1 MSDIKK
7 ILLIEDDVEFAE
19 ILSEFLTKNGFDV
32 KHEEDPF
39 LALSRVR
46 IENFDLVILDLTLP
60 GLDGLEVCVDIVE
73 KTQIPVIISSARS
86 DINDKIKALE
96 SGADDYLPKPY
107 DPRELLA
114 RISSLLRRLS
124 EAKVEQKSEKDII
137 VDKPKQM
144 VSLKHNRLNLTSG
157 EYEILVYLLEKEGH
171 VVSRQELIDNISVIA
186 KDSGAKSIDV
196 IIGRIRSK
204 LGDTPKDSKYIH
216 SIRGVGYQLIQ

>member
-1 MSDIKK
+1 MSDKKK

-19 ILSEFLTKNGFDV
+19 ILTEFLEKNDFIV

-39 LALSRVR
+39 LALSRVK
-46 IENFDLVILDLTLP
+46 IETFDLVILDLTLP
-60 GLDGLEVCVDIVE
+60 GLDGLEVCDDIVK
-73 KTQIPVIISSARS
+73 KTQTPIIISSARS
-86 DINDKIKALE
+86 DVNDKIKALE
-96 SGADDYLPKPY
+96 LGADDYLPKPY

-124 EAKVEQKSEKDII
+124 DTKVLKPEKALMIDE
-137 VDKPKQM
+137 PKQM
-144 VSLKHNRLNLTSG
+144 ILLNHNRVSLTSG
-157 EYEILVYLLEKEGH
+157 EYEILAYLLAKEGH

-186 KDSGAKSIDV
+186 KDSGAKIIDV

-204 LGDTPKDSKYIH
+204 LGDTPKNSKYIH

>member
-1 MSDIKK
+1 MTPLKK

-19 ILSEFLTKNGFDV
+19 ILTEFLTKHEFDV

-39 LALSRVR
+39 LALGRVK
-46 IENFDLVILDLTLP
+46 IEAFDLVILDLTLP
-60 GLDGLEVCVDIVE
+60 GLDGLEVCADIVE
-73 KTQIPVIISSARS
+73 KTNVPIIISSARS

-96 SGADDYLPKPY
+96 IGADDYLPKPY

-114 RISSLLRRLS
+114 RISSLLRRLNEPKEES
-124 EAKVEQKSEKDII
+124 SEKDIVI
-137 VDKPKQM
+137 DKPKQM
-144 VSLKHNRLNLTSG
+144 ILLNHNRLMLTSG

-196 IIGRIRSK
+196 IIGRIRNK
-204 LGDTPKDSKYIH
+204 LGDTPKNSKYIH